1 MRPIIEVVVIDMKHM
16 FSSLIVFC
24 AVQMAV
30 PAFAQQPAAAAGK
43 VVSKGVTRA
52 TGRLMTTIQGNA
64 LSSTNGS
71 LPNTLVRLRDAR
83 FGKIVDT
90 QLSDKSGLFAFKAV
104 DPGTYVVEVVG
115 ADQSTVLAASQLLN
129 VSAGDAIS
137 AVVKLP
143 FRLPPLAGL
152 LGNSTP
158 SATAVATQAAASGV
172 LATTTAVE
180 DVSPK

>member
-1 MRPIIEVVVIDMKHM
+1 MKR
-16 FSSLIVFC
+16 FLPSLLVLY
-24 AVQMAV
+24 AVQAAMPV
-30 PAFAQQPAAAAGK
+30 FAQQPAAAVGRTAA
-43 VVSKGVTRA
+43 KGVSRA
-52 TGRLMTTIQGNA
+52 SGRLTTSIQGNA
-64 LSSTNGS
+64 LSSTNGA

-104 DPGTYVVEVVG
+104 DPGTFVVEVVG

-172 LATTTAVE
+172 LATTTAGA
-180 DVSPK
+180 DASPQSPQ